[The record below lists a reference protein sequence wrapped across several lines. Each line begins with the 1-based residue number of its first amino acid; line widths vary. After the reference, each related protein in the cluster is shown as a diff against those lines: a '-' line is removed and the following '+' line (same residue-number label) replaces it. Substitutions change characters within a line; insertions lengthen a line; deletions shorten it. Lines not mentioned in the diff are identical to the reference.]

1 MNIKEMRKDK
11 GLTQKQL
18 AEQIGV
24 NIRWVQKLEAGDTK
38 LENITF
44 LNAIK
49 LIRALTPY
57 DDEKQLAREMYI
69 ILKGRLKTT
78 SHRKRSRRSSASIFP
93 QYTAK
98 RNAESISTGTATTQ
112 KKPGTAQT
120 SAK

>member
-57 DDEKQLAREMYI
+57 DDEKQLRMRTAEISI
-69 ILKGRLKTT
+69 IRC
-78 SHRKRSRRSSASIFP
+78 SRHYGPMRCS
-93 QYTAK
+93 
-98 RNAESISTGTATTQ
+98 
-112 KKPGTAQT
+112 
-120 SAK
+120 

>member
-1 MNIKEMRKDK
+1 MNIKEMRKSQ

-24 NIRWVQKLEAGDTK
+24 NTRWVQKLEAGEIK

-57 DDEKQLAREMYI
+57 DDEKQIAREMYI
-69 ILKGRLKTT
+69 IT
-78 SHRKRSRRSSASIFP
+78 KRTL
-93 QYTAK
+93 QE
-98 RNAESISTGTATTQ
+98 NG
-112 KKPGTAQT
+112 
-120 SAK
+120 

>member
-1 MNIKEMRKDK
+1 MAESFSQRLKKYRKAK
-11 GLTQKQL
+11 NLTQQEL

-69 ILKGRLKTT
+69 ILKRTL
-78 SHRKRSRRSSASIFP
+78 
-93 QYTAK
+93 QE
-98 RNAESISTGTATTQ
+98 ND
-112 KKPGTAQT
+112 
-120 SAK
+120 

>member
-1 MNIKEMRKDK
+1 MNVKEMRKDK

-24 NIRWVQKLEAGDTK
+24 NSRWVQKLESGEIK

-69 ILKGRLKTT
+69 I
-78 SHRKRSRRSSASIFP
+78 
-93 QYTAK
+93 AK
-98 RNAESISTGTATTQ
+98 RTLQENN
-112 KKPGTAQT
+112 
-120 SAK
+120 

>member
-1 MNIKEMRKDK
+1 MEVKELRKRQ

-24 NIRWVQKLEAGDTK
+24 NIRWVQKLEAGEIK

-57 DDEKQLAREMYI
+57 DDEKQIAKEMYLI
-69 ILKGRLKTT
+69 TKRTLKE
-78 SHRKRSRRSSASIFP
+78 
-93 QYTAK
+93 
-98 RNAESISTGTATTQ
+98 NA
-112 KKPGTAQT
+112 
-120 SAK
+120 

>member
-1 MNIKEMRKDK
+1 MNIKEMRKAQ

-24 NIRWVQKLEAGDTK
+24 NPRWVQKLEAGEIK

-69 ILKGRLKTT
+69 IT
-78 SHRKRSRRSSASIFP
+78 KRTL
-93 QYTAK
+93 Q
-98 RNAESISTGTATTQ
+98 ESN
-112 KKPGTAQT
+112 
-120 SAK
+120 

>member
-1 MNIKEMRKDK
+1 MNVTEMRKNR

-24 NIRWVQKLEAGDTK
+24 NIRWVQKLEGGEIK

-69 ILKGRLKTT
+69 IT
-78 SHRKRSRRSSASIFP
+78 KRTL
-93 QYTAK
+93 QE
-98 RNAESISTGTATTQ
+98 ND
-112 KKPGTAQT
+112 
-120 SAK
+120 

>member
-1 MNIKEMRKDK
+1 MEVKELRKRQ

-24 NIRWVQKLEAGDTK
+24 NIRWVQKLEAGEIK

-57 DDEKQLAREMYI
+57 DDEKQIAKEMYLI
-69 ILKGRLKTT
+69 TKHTLKE
-78 SHRKRSRRSSASIFP
+78 
-93 QYTAK
+93 
-98 RNAESISTGTATTQ
+98 NA
-112 KKPGTAQT
+112 
-120 SAK
+120 

>member
-49 LIRALTPY
+49 LIRALTP
-57 DDEKQLAREMYI
+57 
-69 ILKGRLKTT
+69 
-78 SHRKRSRRSSASIFP
+78 
-93 QYTAK
+93 
-98 RNAESISTGTATTQ
+98 
-112 KKPGTAQT
+112 
-120 SAK
+120 

>member
-1 MNIKEMRKDK
+1 MNIKEMRKNK

-18 AEQIGV
+18 AELIGV
-24 NIRWVQKLEAGDTK
+24 NIRWVQKLEGGEIK

-69 ILKGRLKTT
+69 IT
-78 SHRKRSRRSSASIFP
+78 KRTL
-93 QYTAK
+93 QE
-98 RNAESISTGTATTQ
+98 ND
-112 KKPGTAQT
+112 
-120 SAK
+120 

>member
-1 MNIKEMRKDK
+1 MNVKEMRKNR

-24 NIRWVQKLEAGDTK
+24 NIRWVQKLEGGEIK

-69 ILKGRLKTT
+69 IT
-78 SHRKRSRRSSASIFP
+78 KRTL
-93 QYTAK
+93 QE
-98 RNAESISTGTATTQ
+98 ND
-112 KKPGTAQT
+112 
-120 SAK
+120 

>member
-1 MNIKEMRKDK
+1 MRTGNRPFLFAKK
-11 GLTQKQL
+11 CETTQKQL

-69 ILKGRLKTT
+69 ILKRTL
-78 SHRKRSRRSSASIFP
+78 
-93 QYTAK
+93 QE
-98 RNAESISTGTATTQ
+98 ND
-112 KKPGTAQT
+112 
-120 SAK
+120 